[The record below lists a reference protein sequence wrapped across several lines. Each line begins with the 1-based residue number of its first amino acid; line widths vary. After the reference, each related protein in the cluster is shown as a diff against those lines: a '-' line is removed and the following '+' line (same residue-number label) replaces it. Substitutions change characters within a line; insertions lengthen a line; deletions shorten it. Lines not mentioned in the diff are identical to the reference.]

1 MATSVFGGARQ
12 RIANLALAGWI
23 AADAVRVAQL
33 ADRDGVWTIDAA
45 LILALVVA
53 AIFVLIRP
61 APARQDGSPVT
72 AIVALAAAF
81 FPLLYLLLPQL
92 ASLAPATIATQW
104 VAVAIML
111 VATLALGRNYSI
123 LPQYRWLVRH
133 GPYAYV
139 RHPLYA
145 SYLAFDGALALQHPS
160 VLAVTLWI
168 AEAILFD
175 WRARREEGFL
185 AANRRDYLRYLKH
198 VRWRL

>member
-1 MATSVFGGARQ
+1 
-12 RIANLALAGWI
+12 
-23 AADAVRVAQL
+23 
-33 ADRDGVWTIDAA
+33 
-45 LILALVVA
+45 
-53 AIFVLIRP
+53 VLIRP

-72 AIVALAAAF
+72 VIVALAAAS
-81 FPLLYLLLPQL
+81 FPLLYLLLPPL
-92 ASLAPATIATQW
+92 ASLATATIATQW

-111 VATLALGRNYSI
+111 VATLALGQNYSI

-160 VLAVTLWI
+160 ALAVTLWI

-175 WRARREEGFL
+175 WRARREEAFL
-185 AANRRDYLRYLKH
+185 ARNSEDYLNYMNH
-198 VRWRL
+198 VRWRFVPHVL